1 MSTSG
6 QSKQHR
12 TNFGLVVIG
21 MFKLVKSTLLLG
33 LGIAL
38 LYGRDRDLGQLAS
51 HWIAAVSIGRPL
63 LDSLMSKLSSI
74 HPRTLEHVAAGS
86 FVYSALFL
94 IEGVG
99 LCRRKRWAEILTVV
113 ITASLLP
120 FELYELF
127 HRVTATGAV
136 ITVVN
141 IAILGYL
148 LVQLMHDRH
157 N

>member
-1 MSTSG
+1 MSLSG
-6 QSKQHR
+6 QSKQRR
-12 TNFGLVVIG
+12 TNFGLIVIG
-21 MFKLVKSTLLLG
+21 IFKLVKSVLLLG
-33 LGIAL
+33 LGIGL
-38 LYGRDRDLGQLAS
+38 LINRDRDLGHIASRWINELSISHSVFDNLLA
-51 HWIAAVSIGRPL
+51 
-63 LDSLMSKLSSI
+63 KLSSLQ
-74 HPRTLEHVAAGS
+74 PRTLEHVAAGS

-99 LCRRKRWAEILTVV
+99 LCRRKRWAEILTVA

-127 HRVTATGAV
+127 HRVTATRV
-136 ITVVN
+136 IITVVN
-141 IAILGYL
+141 VAILGYL